1 MISELME
8 KVLLLGVGAA
18 SLTKDKVDE
27 LTDELVKRGQM
38 TKEEGEAFIREAAGS
53 ARESGAS
60 IKGMASDTYQ
70 ETLRAM
76 GVATREHVDEVDRRL
91 TVLEAKVYG
100 KPLRVEEPQT
110 GFTVTPTDEEAPS

>member
-27 LTDELVKRGQM
+27 LANELVKRGQM
-38 TKEEGEAFIREAAGS
+38 TKEEGEVFIREAAGS
-53 ARESGAS
+53 AKESGAN
-60 IKGMASDTYQ
+60 IKEMASDTYQ
-70 ETLRAM
+70 DTLRGM
-76 GVATREHVDEVDRRL
+76 GVATREHVDEIDHRL

-110 GFTVTPTDEEAPS
+110 GFTVTPTDEEEPT